1 MRRRYFGAGALC
13 ALAIAVVTSAALGGA
28 AGAAASQPREVV
40 IHETTTFAPN
50 HQPPVGAFTA
60 EGLPGCS
67 SGSFSDQPVSFSPNG
82 TRLILDRSYVCAEG
96 GTLTARVAL
105 HLGAIDSSGLQ
116 TADGTWRIVAG
127 TGALA
132 DAAGSGSASGLNS
145 GCAPVGVV
153 FGECAFGTGTT
164 RAWIH

>member
-1 MRRRYFGAGALC
+1 MRKRHFGGGALC
-13 ALAIAVVTSAALGGA
+13 AVTVAVLTSAALGGA
-28 AGAAASQPREVV
+28 ATPAASQPMEVV

-60 EGLPGCS
+60 EGLAGCS

-82 TRLILDRSYVCAEG
+82 TRIILDSSYACAEG

-105 HLGAIDSSGLQ
+105 HLGTIDSSGLQ
-116 TADGTWRIVAG
+116 TAEGTWRIVAG

-132 DAAGSGSASGLNS
+132 DAAGSGSRSGLNS

-164 RAWIH
+164 RAWVH